1 MKVYFVYE
9 GRLGSTRAD
18 STYVL
23 ENAEVSKSLAQVAI
37 LNSRR
42 KNWEIPPD
50 VLNDFGVIS
59 LGRAFN
65 PKNLFQSIK
74 GQLMFG
80 FAVRKFLKERAQF
93 PCVLIF
99 HNWWALQALHGIRSN
114 RSKFQL
120 VLEVHDQLPL
130 RKLWPRMF
138 FHVDLFVATNKYKY
152 MELERHFREKLMLEK
167 NCVRISR
174 YKKSQEVDRFKI
186 SAEVP
191 SGSILLGY
199 TGSFGPEKNPM
210 FIAKCALKLSDFF
223 VIAGNIPSHLHS
235 TYTSLD
241 NITLL
246 GPKPREDIPLIQKS
260 CDALIITLDPSSKQS
275 NLYTSTMKLM
285 EYVAARK
292 PILAPNLPSIL
303 ELLDE
308 EEFYPFDAESV
319 DSFLTAVEKLKWDL
333 GRGVARMPKPE
344 RIKEYSWVERNKR
357 ILAKCTQNLLGP

>member
-23 ENAEVSKSLAQVAI
+23 ENAEVTKTLAQVAI

-42 KNWEIPPD
+42 KNWEIPPN
-50 VLNDFGVIS
+50 VINDFEVIS

-80 FAVRKFLKERAQF
+80 FRIREFLKKKAQF
-93 PCVLIF
+93 PCILIF

-114 RSKFQL
+114 RNKFLL

-130 RKLWPRMF
+130 RKLWPKTF
-138 FHVDLFVATNKYKY
+138 LNVDLFVATNEYKF
-152 MELERHFREKLMLEK
+152 MELERHFHEKLMLEK
-167 NCVRISR
+167 NCVRLSR
-174 YKKSQEVDRFKI
+174 YENSQEVDWFKF
-186 SAEVP
+186 SAETP
-191 SGSILLGY
+191 RRSILLGY
-199 TGSFGPEKNPM
+199 TGSFGPEKNPK
-210 FIAKCALKLSDFF
+210 FIAKCAMKINDSF
-223 VIAGNIPSHLHS
+223 VIAGNIPSHLLS
-235 TYTSLD
+235 TYTLLD

-246 GPKPREDIPLIQKS
+246 GPKPREEIPLIQKS
-260 CDALIITLDPSSKQS
+260 CDALIITLDASSKQS

-292 PILAPNLPSIL
+292 PILAPKLPSIL

-319 DSFLTAVEKLKWDL
+319 DSFLAAVEKLKGDL
-333 GRGVARMPKPE
+333 GRGIVRMPRRE
-344 RIKEYSWVERNKR
+344 RIEEYSWVERNKR
-357 ILAKCTQNLLGP
+357 ILARCYGSLLKR